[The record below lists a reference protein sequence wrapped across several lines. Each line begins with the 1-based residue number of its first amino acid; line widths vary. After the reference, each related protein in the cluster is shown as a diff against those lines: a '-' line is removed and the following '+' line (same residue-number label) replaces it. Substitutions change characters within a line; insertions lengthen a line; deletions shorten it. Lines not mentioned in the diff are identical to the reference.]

1 MSEIPFGSD
10 HILRLPSAPVYMSI
24 MKTISGK
31 PEGNPLW
38 TSFISKDN
46 LSLENENV
54 SSTLIS
60 LSKNIGDLVADS
72 KKKEGKV
79 IHLAIDKRSYN
90 IFLPSVDSEFQIS
103 LVVVFETSDSIL
115 VENKHKK
122 ELVRLVVN
130 RLSKLISFLDY
141 LSRDKEFIKRDDPL
155 YREIQNLIADI
166 IQNWDKK
173 RVKYLLKDE
182 EKERRRL
189 AKIAKKEEEQRLTSI
204 VEEDPSPSPE
214 E

>member
-60 LSKNIGDLVADS
+60 LSKNIGDLASDS
-72 KKKEGKV
+72 KKKDGKV
-79 IHLAIDKRSYN
+79 IHIAIEKRSYN
-90 IFLPSVDSEFQIS
+90 IYLPSADSEFQIS
-103 LVVVFETSDSIL
+103 FVVVFESSESIL
-115 VENKHKK
+115 VEDKHRK
-122 ELVRLVVN
+122 ELVRLVVT

-141 LSRDKEFIKRDDPL
+141 LSRDEELIERNNPL
-155 YREIQNLIADI
+155 HREIQNVIADI
-166 IQNWDKK
+166 LQNWDKK
-173 RVKYLLKDE
+173 RVKYLIKEE

-189 AKIAKKEEEQRLTSI
+189 AKFAKKEEEKRLASI
-204 VEEDPSPSPE
+204 VEENPTSE
-214 E
+214 EE